1 MIAGLSYVFSQLV
14 NVHSMV
20 FLHHL
25 ILKEAFTSVQKENS
39 KLQSLHLVVLLSLA
53 LVTNGQQTS
62 DRALQPPIFPCP
74 NVGTSQRI
82 TKAPIASAPIFGARH
97 HHWSFR
103 NCRGRCSWIQLDC
116 MQLHRMLRLYPI
128 GTPSRLKKVVGA
140 RLGVCIYMERTDG

>member
-74 NVGTSQRI
+74 NVGR
-82 TKAPIASAPIFGARH
+82 PNASPRLQLRPHQSLEQGTTTGAL
-97 HHWSFR
+97 
-103 NCRGRCSWIQLDC
+103 GTAGALLLDS
-116 MQLHRMLRLYPI
+116 
-128 GTPSRLKKVVGA
+128 T
-140 RLGVCIYMERTDG
+140 